1 MKMKSNDKKITNII
15 IIILTIVIIALFI
28 IILNTKDKNV
38 DKTENTT
45 ENIITSTTESIV
57 SDDNNQ
63 VTEEVKATDSDSSE
77 SNKRKSDC
85 YVIISNT
92 NSWESEGKKSGQ
104 LDVNIVNNSNE
115 NIKNWEIRISLSSEI
130 SIDSSWNGEF
140 TMEDNNIII
149 KPVDYNSEVMAQ
161 TTLKDIGFI
170 VTAATDEDIKYI
182 EKNVVLYVDGK
193 EYVSKDTTEEADD
206 NNDATESEKK
216 EIEEAEEVAKTEAD
230 NNKSDD
236 IGKTPFEK
244 HGKITVS
251 GKDIVDAHGEKFQLK
266 GVSTHG
272 IAWFPDYVN
281 KDAFSTFRDDWDAN
295 LIRIAMY
302 TDENGGYCNGGDKEQ
317 LKSLVKKGV
326 EDATAL
332 GLYVIIDWHVLRD
345 CDPNKYKEDAAAFFE
360 EMSSEYK
367 DYDNVIYEICNE
379 PNGGTSWESI
389 KKYAEEII
397 PIIRS
402 NSKDAI
408 IIVGTPNWSQDV
420 DIASTNPI
428 TGYDNIMYAVHF
440 YAATHTDN
448 IRNKVVTAL
457 DNNLPIFVSEFSICD
472 ASGDGAID
480 YNQAD
485 KWFELINNNNLS
497 YAGWNISNKNESSS
511 LIKSSCSKIY
521 GWSDDELSETG
532 IWLKK
537 QIKGN

>member
-85 YVIISNT
+85 YVNISNT

-236 IGKTPFEK
+236 KGKTPFEK

-332 GLYVIIDWHVLRD
+332 GMYVIIDWHVLRD

>member
-85 YVIISNT
+85 YVNISNT
-92 NSWESEGKKSGQ
+92 NSWESQGKKSGQ

-149 KPVDYNSEVMAQ
+149 KPVDYNSEVMAK

-216 EIEEAEEVAKTEAD
+216 K
-230 NNKSDD
+230 
-236 IGKTPFEK
+236 
-244 HGKITVS
+244 
-251 GKDIVDAHGEKFQLK
+251 
-266 GVSTHG
+266 
-272 IAWFPDYVN
+272 
-281 KDAFSTFRDDWDAN
+281 
-295 LIRIAMY
+295 
-302 TDENGGYCNGGDKEQ
+302 
-317 LKSLVKKGV
+317 
-326 EDATAL
+326 
-332 GLYVIIDWHVLRD
+332 
-345 CDPNKYKEDAAAFFE
+345 
-360 EMSSEYK
+360 
-367 DYDNVIYEICNE
+367 
-379 PNGGTSWESI
+379 
-389 KKYAEEII
+389 
-397 PIIRS
+397 
-402 NSKDAI
+402 
-408 IIVGTPNWSQDV
+408 
-420 DIASTNPI
+420 
-428 TGYDNIMYAVHF
+428 
-440 YAATHTDN
+440 
-448 IRNKVVTAL
+448 
-457 DNNLPIFVSEFSICD
+457 
-472 ASGDGAID
+472 
-480 YNQAD
+480 
-485 KWFELINNNNLS
+485 
-497 YAGWNISNKNESSS
+497 
-511 LIKSSCSKIY
+511 
-521 GWSDDELSETG
+521 
-532 IWLKK
+532 
-537 QIKGN
+537 

>member
-38 DKTENTT
+38 DKTGNTT

-332 GLYVIIDWHVLRD
+332 GMYVIIDWHVLRD